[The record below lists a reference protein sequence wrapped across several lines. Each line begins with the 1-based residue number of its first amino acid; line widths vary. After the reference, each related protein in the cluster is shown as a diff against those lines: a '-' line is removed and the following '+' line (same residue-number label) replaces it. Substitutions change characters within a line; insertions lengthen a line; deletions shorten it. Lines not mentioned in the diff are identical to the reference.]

1 MNARVGLQHTVSVL
15 KYLLARAAKGQAYI
29 SMMNEEHNGMEWQV
43 TLRIVVN
50 DRYGGGYWTPGE
62 GGYWTPG
69 EGPLPPLLRAA
80 DHDHDVEL
88 IKEITE
94 YIEND

>member
-29 SMMNEEHNGMEWQV
+29 SMMNEEHNGMERQV

-50 DRYGGGYWTPGE
+50 DRYGGGYWTS
-62 GGYWTPG
+62 G